1 MIAVARSTR
10 ASRIGLFALIVL
22 VAILASAPYWAGSSN
37 MRLMGE
43 IFAYIAL
50 ASLWNLLAGYAGL
63 VSVGQ
68 HAYVGLG
75 GYVLFALAMFLGVHP
90 LVAVGLAG
98 VAAAIVAVP
107 AAFLLF
113 RLKGAY
119 FAIGS
124 WVLAEVAL
132 LLFARVSALGGGSG
146 TSLPIT
152 VVRDIADGRAAREA
166 VTYWTA
172 LFIVVVVVGGITLLL
187 RSRLGLALT
196 AIRDSEAASRSLG
209 VRITR
214 VKLAVYVAAAA
225 GAGAVGALIFLTKLR
240 ISPDAAFSLSD
251 WTALVIFITVI
262 GGVGRI
268 EGPLVGTAVFFLL
281 RETLAD
287 YGALY
292 LIALGVVAILIML
305 FAPRGFWGA
314 FAARTGLEVFPLQ
327 RRVIAPRE

>member
-1 MIAVARSTR
+1 MVAVARSTR
-10 ASRIGLFALIVL
+10 ASRIGLLGLAIL

-152 VVRDIADGRAAREA
+152 VVRDIADGRSAREA

-172 LFIVVVVVGGITLLL
+172 LLIVVVVVGGITLLL

-196 AIRDSEAASRSLG
+196 AIRDSEVASRSLG

-305 FAPRGFWGA
+305 FAPRGLWGA
-314 FAARTGLEVFPLQ
+314 FAARTGLEIFPLQ